1 MLVPKPHTIQGDI
14 LVVDDLLENG
24 QLLLQMLT
32 EAGHEVR
39 QAINGKQALR
49 AVRYDPPDLI
59 LLDIR
64 MPDMDGYQVCEE
76 LKKSENTAHIPVI
89 FLSAL
94 NESLDK
100 VKAFSLGGAD
110 YIAKPFDV
118 TEVLA
123 RVNNQLTIARQQNQ
137 LAQQN
142 QELYRLNAELRH
154 TNSELEE
161 FTSIVSHDLRQP
173 LASIKANVRRLMLKH
188 WQEATPEIKERIE
201 RIDEISDRMNHLI
214 ENLLMYAQVGSNPET
229 DYQTVDCNRLLI
241 QVLNNLQQA
250 IADSQAQIN
259 AHDLPTLQANP
270 IQLTELFQN
279 LIANAILYSGD
290 APPQIAITA
299 ATEETEIRFTVSDRG
314 IGIPEDAYDSIFQA
328 FKRLNPNSSQPGTG
342 IGLAIC
348 RKIVEAHG
356 GCIWLE
362 SQVNVGTT
370 FHFTFP
376 KEMLVVSGQ

>member
-1 MLVPKPHTIQGDI
+1 MLVSKPPNIQSDI

-32 EAGHEVR
+32 EAGYEVR

-49 AVRYDPPDLI
+49 AARYDPPDLI

-64 MPDMDGYQVCEE
+64 MPDMNGYQVCEE
-76 LKKSENTAHIPVI
+76 LKKSDNTAHIPVI

-123 RVNNQLTIARQQNQ
+123 RVNNQLTIANQQNQ

-142 QELYRLNAELRH
+142 QELQHLNAELRH
-154 TNSELEE
+154 TNSELEQ

-173 LASIKANVRRLMLKH
+173 LSSIKANIQRLMLKH
-188 WQEATPEIKERIE
+188 WQEATPGIKERIE
-201 RIDEISDRMNHLI
+201 RIDEITDRMNHLI

-250 IADSQAQIN
+250 IADSQAQLNIQ
-259 AHDLPTLQANP
+259 DLPSLYGNP
-270 IQLTELFQN
+270 IQLIELFQN
-279 LIANAILYSGD
+279 LIANAIFYSGD
-290 APPQIAITA
+290 APPQIVIAA
-299 ATEETEIRFTVSDRG
+299 EVKATEIHFTVGDRG
-314 IGIPEDAYDSIFQA
+314 IGIPENAYESIFQA
-328 FKRLNPNSSQPGTG
+328 FKRLNPQSQKPGTG

-356 GCIWLE
+356 GKIWLE

-376 KEMLVVSGQ
+376 QTLSTNHNN

>member
-1 MLVPKPHTIQGDI
+1 MLVPKLSIIRGDI

-32 EAGHEVR
+32 EAGYEVR

-76 LKKSENTAHIPVI
+76 LKKSESTAHIPVI

-154 TNSELEE
+154 TNSELEQ
-161 FTSIVSHDLRQP
+161 FTFIVSHDLRQP

-188 WQEATPEIKERIE
+188 WQEATPGVKERIE
-201 RIDEISDRMNHLI
+201 RIDEITDRMNHLI

-250 IADSQAQIN
+250 ISDSKAQIN

-270 IQLTELFQN
+270 IQLAELFQN
-279 LIANAILYSGD
+279 LIANAIFYSGN

-314 IGIPEDAYDSIFQA
+314 IGIPEDAYESIFQA
-328 FKRLNPNSSQPGTG
+328 FKRLNPRSPQPGTG

-356 GCIWLE
+356 GRIWLE

-370 FHFTFP
+370 FYFAFP
-376 KEMLVVSGQ
+376 KEMLVVSG

>member
-1 MLVPKPHTIQGDI
+1 MVVPKPHAIKGDI

-32 EAGHEVR
+32 EAGYEVR

-49 AVRYDPPDLI
+49 AVHYDPPDLI

-76 LKKSENTAHIPVI
+76 LKNSETTAHIPVI

-123 RVNNQLTIARQQNQ
+123 RVKNQLTIARQQNQ

-142 QELYRLNAELRH
+142 QELQHLNAELSH
-154 TNSELEE
+154 SNTELEQ

-173 LASIKANVRRLMLKH
+173 LSSIKANVRRLMLKH
-188 WQEATPEIKERIE
+188 WEEATPGIKERIE
-201 RIDEISDRMNHLI
+201 RIDEITDRMNHLI
-214 ENLLMYAQVGSNPET
+214 DNLLTYARVGGTPET
-229 DYQTVDCNRLLI
+229 DYQSVDCNRLLM

-250 IADSQAQIN
+250 IADSQAQITIQ
-259 AHDLPTLQANP
+259 DLPHLQANP

-279 LIANAILYSGD
+279 LIANAIFYSGD
-290 APPQIAITA
+290 APPQIAIA
-299 ATEETEIRFTVSDRG
+299 ATLQETEIHFTVRDRG
-314 IGIPEDAYDSIFQA
+314 IGVPEEAYDSIFQA
-328 FKRLNPNSSQPGTG
+328 FKRLNPHSPQPGTG

-348 RKIVEAHG
+348 RKIVEAHRG
-356 GCIWLE
+356 RIWLE

-376 KEMLVVSGQ
+376 KEMLVISA